1 MTRDVR
7 AGRKPAGNSFRVLV
21 LAAAAAFG
29 AFGTLAGAPSSAQ
42 ADGGKT
48 RTPIE
53 HLVVLMQENHTFDN
67 YFGTF
72 PGADGPPDGT
82 CIPRDPN
89 QPSLGCVEPYH
100 LETLKTVDLHHGS
113 SIGIQAYNGGRMDGF
128 IAAQD
133 QRNLPGEVAMG
144 YYDGRDLPLYWNL
157 ATEYVLADQ
166 FFSSVQGSSEANH
179 FYWVAGQAPV
189 GSIPEQ
195 GWAFPTIF
203 DRLQE
208 AGVTWKFYVQNY
220 DPTITYRNRQPASD
234 KAAQLVWAPLLNFG
248 RFLDDPALHE
258 RIVNLDQY
266 YIDVAN
272 GDLPAV
278 AYIVP
283 SGASE
288 HPPGDVSLG
297 QVFATSLVTQ
307 MMRTQAWD
315 SSLFMIT
322 WDDWGGWYDHVPPP
336 AVDAFGYGYR
346 VPTLFISPYARPG
359 TIDSTTYDFT
369 SVLRFIEDNWSVA
382 PLTGRDATANS
393 IAAALDFSSP
403 PRAARIPGP
412 TYPDRADVEARNR
425 DVLSAVYTVSLGAAA
440 ILLVLLM
447 RRRRGRMSPTSAG
460 EDT

>member
-1 MTRDVR
+1 MIRFDR
-7 AGRKPAGNSFRVLV
+7 SARRGRGTPMRILV
-21 LAAAAAFG
+21 LAGAVAFG
-29 AFGTLAGAPSSAQ
+29 AFGTLAEAPPSAR
-42 ADGGKT
+42 ADGGAT
-48 RTPIE
+48 TTPIE
-53 HLVVLMQENHTFDN
+53 HVVVLMQENHTFDN

-72 PGADGPPDGT
+72 PGADGTPDGT
-82 CIPRDPN
+82 CIPNDPL

-100 LETLKTVDLHHGS
+100 LESLRTVDLHHGS
-113 SIGIQAYNGGRMDGF
+113 SIGIKAFNGGRMDGF
-128 IAAQD
+128 IAAQNE
-133 QRNLPGEVAMG
+133 RNLPGEVAMG

-179 FYWVAGQAPV
+179 FYWVAAQGPS
-189 GSIPEQ
+189 GTIPEN
-195 GWAFPTIF
+195 GWGFPTIF

-208 AGVTWKFYVQNY
+208 AGVSWKFYVQNY

-248 RFLDDPALHE
+248 RFLDDPELNE

-266 YIDVAN
+266 YVDLAA
-272 GDLPAV
+272 GTLPAV

-297 QVFATSLVTQ
+297 QVFATSLVTSL
-307 MMRTQAWD
+307 MRTRAWD

-336 AVDAFGYGYR
+336 AIDAFGYGYR
-346 VPTLFISPYARPG
+346 VPTLFISPYARSG
-359 TIDSTTYDFT
+359 TIDSTVYDFT
-369 SVLRFIEDNWSVA
+369 SVLKFIEENWSVA

-393 IAAALDFSSP
+393 ISAALDFDQQ
-403 PRAARIPGP
+403 PRAAQIPGP

-425 DVLSAVYTVSLGAAA
+425 DVLSLVYTVALGGAV

-447 RRRRGRMSPTSAG
+447 RRRRTRMAPTNAG
-460 EDT
+460 QMT